1 MQRSASEDLEHR
13 LKALVRDVPDFPK
26 PGVMFKDI
34 TPLLANGPAWHAAIV
49 GLAQSIATLRPDK
62 VVGIEAR
69 GFVVG
74 APIAHR
80 LGIGFVPVRK
90 PGKLPHAVTSVTY
103 DLEYGSDTLEVHSD
117 AVGSGERVVIIDDVL
132 ATGGTAAAT
141 VDLLRRSGAE
151 VLGLGVLIELGFLAG
166 RAKLGGLQVD
176 ALLSY

>member
-1 MQRSASEDLEHR
+1 MQRSAGEDLEHR

>member
-117 AVGSGERVVIIDDVL
+117 AVDSGERVVIIDDVL

>member
-1 MQRSASEDLEHR
+1 MEHR

-117 AVGSGERVVIIDDVL
+117 AVDSGERVVIIDDVL

>member
-49 GLAQSIATLRPDK
+49 GLAQAIATLRPDK

>member
-1 MQRSASEDLEHR
+1 
-13 LKALVRDVPDFPK
+13 
-26 PGVMFKDI
+26 MFKDI